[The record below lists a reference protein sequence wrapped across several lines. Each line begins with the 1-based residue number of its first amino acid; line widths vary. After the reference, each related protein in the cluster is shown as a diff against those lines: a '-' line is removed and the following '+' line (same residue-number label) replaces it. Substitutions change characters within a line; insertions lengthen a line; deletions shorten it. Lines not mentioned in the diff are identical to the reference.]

1 MVRVMAT
8 GVFDIIHLGHLH
20 YLEESKKLG
29 DELVVVVATDSTV
42 RRRKHEPITPEKMR
56 VELVS
61 SLKPVDKV
69 VLGKEGGDIFDIVKE
84 LKPDIITIG
93 YDQPF
98 KENELEKE
106 MAKRGLKVKVVRM
119 PHLDHDLDG
128 TRKIISK
135 ILSMWSISKEM
146 ERIEERPAEGTKAPE
161 AGAGTQPGAKRPKK
175 GGRRR
180 G

>member
-1 MVRVMAT
+1 MRDTVRVMAT

-42 RRRKHEPITPEKMR
+42 RKRKHEPVTPEKMR
-56 VELVS
+56 LELVR
-61 SLKPVDKV
+61 SLKPVDRA
-69 VLGKEGGDIFDIVKE
+69 VLGKEGADIFEIVRE

-98 KENELEKE
+98 DERDLEEELKG
-106 MAKRGLKVKVVRM
+106 RGLSVRVVRM

-128 TRKIISK
+128 TRKIIRK
-135 ILSMWSISKEM
+135 IVEFHTLNKRLSEV
-146 ERIEERPAEGTKAPE
+146 E
-161 AGAGTQPGAKRPKK
+161 KR
-175 GGRRR
+175 
-180 G
+180 

>member
-29 DELVVVVATDSTV
+29 DELVVVIATDNTV

-56 VELVS
+56 LELVL
-61 SLKPVDKV
+61 SLKPVDRAV
-69 VLGKEGGDIFDIVKE
+69 IGRDGGDIFEIVRE
-84 LKPDIITIG
+84 VKPDIITIG

-98 KENELEKE
+98 KERELEAE
-106 MAKRGLKVKVVRM
+106 MKKRGLKVKVVRL

-128 TRKIISK
+128 TRKIIK
-135 ILSMWSISKEM
+135 KVIEFHDMNRKLSEV
-146 ERIEERPAEGTKAPE
+146 E
-161 AGAGTQPGAKRPKK
+161 K
-175 GGRRR
+175 G
-180 G
+180 